1 MDHIS
6 NIYFWG
12 KINHWQLCKTC
23 AEKAH
28 VFRDAS
34 GPGRAST
41 LLATEHKDPSIFL
54 SCCCCDLRPQTVVAK
69 NHKLITYGSG
79 NGSLNPDLE

>member
-1 MDHIS
+1 MDPIC

-12 KINHWQLCKTC
+12 KINHWKLRKT
-23 AEKAH
+23 

-34 GPGRAST
+34 EPGRAST
-41 LLATEHKDPSIFL
+41 VLATEHKDPSIFF